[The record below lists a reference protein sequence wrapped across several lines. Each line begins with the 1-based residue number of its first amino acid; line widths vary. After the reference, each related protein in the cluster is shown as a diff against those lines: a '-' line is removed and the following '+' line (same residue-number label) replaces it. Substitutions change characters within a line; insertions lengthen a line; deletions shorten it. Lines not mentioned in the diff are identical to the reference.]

1 MLEVPVGISKNSQI
15 KAKFWVTKLYRD
27 SITIRLATQAPNIQ
41 NSFGAGLLKMGK
53 NCVEVKDKAD
63 HVLNG
68 GFLLSHGL
76 YSVIVSFIYSFIYF
90 KLCIEQHLN
99 VPGNMYS
106 GYSDE

>member
-1 MLEVPVGISKNSQI
+1 
-15 KAKFWVTKLYRD
+15 
-27 SITIRLATQAPNIQ
+27 
-41 NSFGAGLLKMGK
+41 MGK

-63 HVLNG
+63 DVLNG

-76 YSVIVSFIYSFIYF
+76 YSVIVSLIYLFIYF
-90 KLCIEQHLN
+90 KLCIEQHLS